1 MVNGLWCN
9 GSTTEFGSVG
19 VGSNPANPTMSKG
32 KKFKTPKRFWHKTVH
47 KKSWK
52 GHVMSSNHKKYK
64 WFFRK
69 KKWFTDSLLKRMSMR
84 FPMSHEIWG
93 WD

>member
-1 MVNGLWCN
+1 
-9 GSTTEFGSVG
+9 
-19 VGSNPANPTMSKG
+19 MSKG

-52 GHVMSSNHKKYK
+52 GHVMSSNHKKFK

-69 KKWFTDSLLKRMSMR
+69 KKWFTDNLLKRMSMR